1 MKKLFLLI
9 VLTSFLFSCGAETSK
24 DMSSEKSE
32 NIEGNVEKEN
42 FNEKMKRYE
51 VKSGIIEYKTST
63 EGNVMGFK
71 IEGEG
76 TKRIVFKN
84 WGAVEVVEEKKS
96 EDNMGQKSVTHN
108 LSKFDNGV
116 TYTVN
121 FEDKKIL
128 KGDQKGM
135 FNTLTTSHD
144 NMAEAGKSMLESMGG
159 KKIGEEKIQSYECEI
174 WEVMGQKIWLYKGL
188 TLRTEVNV
196 MGIKTVEEATK
207 IELNSS
213 IDSEDLNLPDFPV
226 VEIEGMQ
233 MPAMDDE
240 GKENLDKI
248 KKMSFEEF
256 KEMAK
261 EEGELK
267 NMSEKELKQTFE
279 MMKKMA
285 DMMPK

>member
-1 MKKLFLLI
+1 MKKIFLGI
-9 VLTSFLFSCGAETSK
+9 ILTGFLFSCGTKTSEDK
-24 DMSSEKSE
+24 SSKKSE
-32 NIEGNVEKEN
+32 NVEGSIEKES

-51 VKSGIIEYKTST
+51 VKSGIIEYQTST

-76 TKRIVFKN
+76 TKKVVFKD
-84 WGAVEVVEEKKS
+84 WGAVELVEEKKT
-96 EDNMGQKSVTHN
+96 ENNMGQRSKTHN
-108 LSKFDNGV
+108 LSKFDNGI
-116 TYTVN
+116 TYSVN
-121 FEDKKIL
+121 FDDKKIL

-159 KKIGEEKIQSYECEI
+159 KKIGEDKIQSYECEI
-174 WEVMGQKIWLYKGL
+174 WEVMGQKVWLYKGL
-188 TLRTEVNV
+188 TLRMEVNV
-196 MGIKTVEEATK
+196 MGIKTIEEAIMIK
-207 IELNSS
+207 LNSS

-226 VEIEGMQ
+226 MELEGMQ
-233 MPAMDDE
+233 MPALDNE
-240 GKENLDKI
+240 EKENLNKI

-261 EEGELK
+261 EEEELK
-267 NMSEKELKQTFE
+267 NMAEKELKQTFE

-285 DMMPK
+285 EMMPQ

>member
-9 VLTSFLFSCGAETSK
+9 VFASFLFSCGTETSEDK
-24 DMSSEKSE
+24 SSKKNE
-32 NIEGNVEKEN
+32 NTEGSIEKES

-76 TKRIVFKN
+76 TKKVVFKD

-108 LSKFDNGV
+108 LSKFDNGI

-121 FEDKKIL
+121 FEEKKIL

-135 FNTLTTSHD
+135 FNTLTNKHD

-159 KKIGEEKIQSYECEI
+159 KKIGEEEIQSYECEI

-188 TLRTEVNV
+188 TLRMEVNV

-207 IELNSS
+207 IKLNSP
-213 IDSEDLNLPDFPV
+213 INPEELNLPDFPV
-226 VEIEGMQ
+226 IEIEGMQ

-240 GKENLDKI
+240 EKENLSKI

-285 DMMPK
+285 EMMPQ